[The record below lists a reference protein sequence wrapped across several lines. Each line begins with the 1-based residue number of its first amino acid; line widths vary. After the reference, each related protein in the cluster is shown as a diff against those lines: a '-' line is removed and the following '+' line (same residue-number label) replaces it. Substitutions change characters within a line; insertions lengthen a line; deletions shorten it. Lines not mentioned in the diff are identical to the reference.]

1 MHIFSL
7 MLAILVIF
15 LALTVI
21 VDASTEHKQSLAYL
35 GFLVIAA
42 FGIAVNLHGYISAM
56 SR

>member
-42 FGIAVNLHGYISAM
+42 FGIAVNLHGYISTM